1 MGMIG
6 NSPALGIVT
15 PAQLSDAELQSLAAM
30 SPSRATYLAGTEGFG
45 FRNRIING
53 DMRIDQRNAGASVTP
68 TGGQYAI
75 DRWRS
80 ESSSGTGGA
89 YSIQRSAVAPTGF
102 SNSALMTV
110 TTADTSIAS
119 TDYYDFQQFIE
130 GFNVADLGW
139 GTASAQTITISFWVR
154 SSVTGTFAGSV
165 GNGAAN
171 RSYVFTYTVNAAN
184 TFEYKTVTIPGD
196 TAGTWL
202 TDNGRG
208 LCLTFDLGNG
218 SSYQASAGSWVGQY
232 AVGTAS
238 SVKLIST
245 SGATF
250 YITGVQLEAGTVA
263 TPFERRD
270 YGRELLMCQRYFA
283 KTYPQSVVPGA
294 SGAGGLGALFTPNP
308 VTNSYPILGTW
319 RFPAAMRATPSIVLY
334 NPSTGATGG
343 FLGDS
348 TNFGSAGVGSVG
360 ESGASF
366 FGSNVSVSTSVFMS
380 VHATASAEL

>member
-1 MGMIG
+1 MTR
-6 NSPALGIVT
+6 SREL
-15 PAQLSDAELQSLAAM
+15 AELASAYDSGSSL
-30 SPSRATYLAGTEGFG
+30 G

-68 TGGQYAI
+68 IGGQYVI

-89 YSIQRSAVAPTGF
+89 YSIQRSAVAPAGF
-102 SNSALMTV
+102 NNSALMTV

-119 TDYYDFQQFIE
+119 RDYYDFQQFIE

-154 SSVTGTFAGSV
+154 SSITGTFAGSV

-171 RSYVFTYTVNAAN
+171 RSYVFTYTINAAN

-196 TAGTWL
+196 TTGAWL
-202 TDNGRG
+202 TGNGRG
-208 LCLTFDLGNG
+208 ILLTFDLGNG

-238 SVKLIST
+238 SVKLIANA
-245 SGATF
+245 GATF

-270 YGRELLMCQRYFA
+270 YGRELMMCQRYFE
-283 KTYPQSVVPGA
+283 KSFPQGTAPA
-294 SGAGGLGALFTPNP
+294 NGGSSTTF
-308 VTNSYPILGTW
+308 
-319 RFPAAMRATPSIVLY
+319 ATL
-334 NPSTGATGG
+334 
-343 FLGDS
+343 D
-348 TNFGSAGVGSVG
+348 GSVSG
-360 ESGASF
+360 ISQNRINAGPTTQFKVVKRAIPTMQKYGNSSGDWVYALQNSNAFVGNSNAGMIRISESAFTVDQQAVDVTAIFITG
-366 FGSNVSVSTSVFMS
+366 
-380 VHATASAEL
+380 HWTASAEL